1 MDYKELLA
9 SSPVILVE
17 FYATWCPHCQA
28 MMPVVERVR
37 EQLDGRAAIA
47 QIDIDKEEAVSDA
60 AGVKSV
66 PTFILYKGGI
76 EKWRHSGELDA
87 KAIVDKVTEQL

>member
-1 MDYKELLA
+1 MDYKELLT

-37 EQLDGRAAIA
+37 EQIDGRAAIA

-60 AGVKSV
+60 AGIKSV
-66 PTFILYKGGI
+66 PTFILYKDGI
-76 EKWRHSGELDA
+76 EKWRHTGEVDA
-87 KAIVDKVTEQL
+87 KVLVDKVTEQL

>member
-1 MDYKELLA
+1 MDYKELLT

-66 PTFILYKGGI
+66 PTFILYKDGT
-76 EKWRHSGELDA
+76 EKWRHSGQVDGKVL
-87 KAIVDKVTEQL
+87 VDKVTEQL

>member
-1 MDYKELLA
+1 MDYKELLT

-66 PTFILYKGGI
+66 PTFILYKDGI
-76 EKWRHSGELDA
+76 EKWRHSGQVDGNVL
-87 KAIVDKVTEQL
+87 VDKVTEQL

>member
-60 AGVKSV
+60 AGIKSV
-66 PTFILYKGGI
+66 PTFILYKDGM
-76 EKWRHSGELDA
+76 EKWRHSGQVDA
-87 KAIVDKVTEQL
+87 KVLVDKVTEQL

>member
-1 MDYKELLA
+1 MDYKELLT

-37 EQLDGRAAIA
+37 EQIDGRAAIS

-66 PTFILYKGGI
+66 PTFILYKDGI
-76 EKWRHSGELDA
+76 EKWRHSGQVDA
-87 KAIVDKVTEQL
+87 KVLVDKVTEQL

>member
-1 MDYKELLA
+1 MDYKELLT

-60 AGVKSV
+60 AGIKSV
-66 PTFILYKGGI
+66 PTFILYKDGI
-76 EKWRHSGELDA
+76 EKWRHSGQMDA
-87 KAIVDKVTEQL
+87 KALVDKVTEQL

>member
-1 MDYKELLA
+1 MDYKELLT

-66 PTFILYKGGI
+66 PTFILYKDGI
-76 EKWRHSGELDA
+76 EKWRHSGQVDGKVL
-87 KAIVDKVTEQL
+87 VDKVTEQF

>member
-1 MDYKELLA
+1 

-66 PTFILYKGGI
+66 PTFILYKDGI
-76 EKWRHSGELDA
+76 EKWRHSGQMDA
-87 KAIVDKVTEQL
+87 KALVDKVTEQL

>member
-1 MDYKELLA
+1 MDYKELLT

-66 PTFILYKGGI
+66 PTFILYKDGI
-76 EKWRHSGELDA
+76 EKWRHSGQVDGKVL
-87 KAIVDKVTEQL
+87 VDKVTEQL